1 MDGRWRRRLAAREED
16 SARRE
21 SGQTLIEVVLVLPLL
36 LLTLFGIMEFA
47 NAWRTYQ
54 IVTNSSREGARQA
67 VIRTSNETEVR
78 TRINDRLTAG
88 GLDPTQATLRLAIC
102 SEGGATTNCTG
113 QPDTV
118 EVSYPFQFRMIG
130 PIATLICGNCS
141 DDFGSITLFTR
152 TVMRNE

>member
-1 MDGRWRRRLAAREED
+1 MTTGSRRRPKGWHGKGT
-16 SARRE
+16 RRE
-21 SGQTLIEVVLVLPLL
+21 SGQSLIEVVLVLPLL

-54 IVTNSSREGARQA
+54 IVTNAGREGARHA
-67 VIRTSNETEVR
+67 ATEGSSDAEVTAR
-78 TRINDRLTAG
+78 VNDRLTAG
-88 GLDPTQATLRLAIC
+88 GLDASQATLRLAIC
-102 SEGGATTNCTG
+102 SEGGTAINCAG

-130 PIATLICGNCS
+130 PVAALICGNCS
-141 DDFGSITLFTR
+141 NDFGSITLFTR